1 MNITDYIKGNSVLKS
16 LLKNNDSI
24 SIKILSNISFHQ
36 IKPILEYSLGHRGI
50 KADVIFGEY
59 DNIVQDSIGLSE
71 SEVPIIVYELANL
84 KNGFIFEI
92 ESMDDDFCDL
102 FFNKIKLDLEMIFNN
117 LSDSKLVLFNKFS
130 HILFSHSSIRK
141 TKFEKFVC
149 RLNQLIEDRLPN
161 NFVLVDIDKPIYKIS
176 SMQAIDQRGIYMTK
190 TFYSFD
196 FIKSYVEFIT
206 PIFCSIY
213 GKSKKALILDCDN
226 TLWKGIIGEDGVNGI
241 SLAERDKNG
250 SYFREVHLIIK
261 KLLKDGVIIGL
272 CSKNNIEDVLEVFDK
287 REDFILKSTD
297 FAIKKINWNL
307 KSDNLK
313 EIVDELNI
321 GIDSLVFMDDSN
333 FEVSLVNDALP
344 EVETILVPEK
354 LHDYPLYFFNK
365 LNLFFKNSI
374 TAEDE
379 IRGLSYYQNE
389 LREKEKSTHL
399 DLDEYLKSLKI
410 HMELKSNDQATL
422 DRVEQL
428 TQKTNQF
435 NLTTYRYTKAELERF
450 INSERYDV
458 ITLNVKDKFGDM
470 GLTGV
475 CILEY
480 GLNFARIDLLLL
492 SCRVLGRK
500 IEKVFISEIIKRV
513 SSRNIKILHSSYI
526 RSAKNV
532 QVSNF
537 YPENNFTLVKNE
549 KSKFDYELHLPIDNM
564 NEINYINCLW
574 KVK

>member
-1 MNITDYIKGNSVLKS
+1 MNISDFIKGNSILKLALKS
-16 LLKNNDSI
+16 NDSI
-24 SIKILSNISFHQ
+24 RIKILSNISIHQ
-36 IKPILEYSLGHRGI
+36 IKPILEYSLGQRGI

-59 DNIVQDSIGLSE
+59 DNIVQGSIGLSE
-71 SEVPIIVYELANL
+71 SEIPIIIYELANL

-92 ESMDDDFCDL
+92 ESMDDDFADL
-102 FFNKIKLDLEMIFNN
+102 FFNKIKSDLELIFSN
-117 LSDSKLVLFNKFS
+117 LSNSKLVLFNKFS
-130 HILFSHSSIRK
+130 HISFSHNSIRK
-141 TKFEKFVC
+141 TKFEKFVN
-149 RLNQLIEDRLPN
+149 RLNQLLEDKLPS
-161 NFVLVDIDKPIYKIS
+161 NFILVDTDKPIYQIS
-176 SMQAIDQRGIYMTK
+176 SKHAIDNRGIYLTK
-190 TFYSFD
+190 TFYSFS

-226 TLWKGIIGEDGVNGI
+226 TLWKGIVGEDGFDGI
-241 SLAERDKNG
+241 SIDESDKNG

-261 KLLKDGVIIGL
+261 KLLKDGVIIGI

-287 REDFILKSTD
+287 RENFILKSTD
-297 FAIKKINWNL
+297 FTIKKINWNL

-313 EIVDELNI
+313 EIADELNI
-321 GIDSLVFMDDSN
+321 GIDSIVFMDDSK

-354 LHDYPLYFFNK
+354 LHDYPLYLYNK

-374 TAEDE
+374 TAEDK
-379 IRGLSYYQNE
+379 IRALLYSQNE

-399 DLDEYLKSLKI
+399 ELDEYLDSLEI
-410 HMELKSNDQATL
+410 QVELNVNHLASL

-450 INSERYDV
+450 INSERYEV
-458 ITLNVKDKFGDM
+458 ISLEVKDKFGDM

-480 GLNFARIDLLLL
+480 DLNFARIDLLLL
-492 SCRVLGRK
+492 SCRILGRK

-513 SSRNIKILHSSYI
+513 SSRNSKILYSSYI

-537 YPENNFTLVKNE
+537 YPENNFILVKNE
-549 KSKFDYELHLPIDNM
+549 DSKFDYKLELPVENI